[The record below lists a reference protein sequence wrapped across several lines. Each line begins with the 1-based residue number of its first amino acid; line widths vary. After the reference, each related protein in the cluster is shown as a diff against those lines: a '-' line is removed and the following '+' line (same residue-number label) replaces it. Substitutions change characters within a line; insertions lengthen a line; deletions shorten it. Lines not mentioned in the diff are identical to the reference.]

1 MSKTKELIICIIS
14 IIALILAVTTTV
26 FATEDLNS
34 LMGNATNTENNDFQQ
49 IEDTTNNTN
58 NNNNTNTNT
67 NTNASATTNNT
78 NTNSNVNKTATIP
91 YTGIDYSVLLI
102 IAICGVS
109 AVYAYKKIRDYNV

>member
-58 NNNNTNTNT
+58 NNSA
-67 NTNASATTNNT
+67 NTNASATTTNNT

>member
-26 FATEDLNS
+26 FASDTQDISS
-34 LMGNATNTENNDFQQ
+34 LMGDNTSNTENNDFQQ
-49 IEDTTNNTN
+49 IGDTTNNTN
-58 NNNNTNTNT
+58 NNSTNTNVT
-67 NTNASATTNNT
+67 ATTTNNT